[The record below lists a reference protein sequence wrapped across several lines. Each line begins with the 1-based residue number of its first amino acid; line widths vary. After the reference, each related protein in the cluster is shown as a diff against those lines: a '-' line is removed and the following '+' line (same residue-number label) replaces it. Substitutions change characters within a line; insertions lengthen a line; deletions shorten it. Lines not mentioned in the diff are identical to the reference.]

1 VHIVSTVI
9 LVGVILVAAVVM
21 GSGVWVGSV
30 LIRAV
35 ARMERPQPRAETPVT
50 DERAE

>member
-1 VHIVSTVI
+1 MSTVI
-9 LVGVILVAAVVM
+9 LIGVILVAAVVM

-35 ARMERPQPRAETPVT
+35 KRMERPQPRAETPAP
-50 DERAE
+50 EKRAE

>member
-1 VHIVSTVI
+1 MEMVT
-9 LVGVILVAAVVM
+9 LLGVILAAALVM

-35 ARMERPQPRAETPVT
+35 ARIERPHPPAVERAAEKRAE
-50 DERAE
+50 